1 MSSIP
6 SLKRFGCSLTDILG
20 GDSAMKKEEILNNLF
35 DAVVAMNVQKG
46 EDAATLLLENNYDPL
61 EGIENGLS
69 KGMKV
74 IGEKFA
80 NSEVYLPELMMAA
93 EVFNSAMAILKPHM
107 SPDSKSTH
115 RGTVLIGT
123 VKGDIHKIGKDLVAM
138 LLEVGGFDVH
148 NIGEDVSTSTFIE
161 EARRVDADIIAL
173 SSLLTSTMAS
183 QKDLIDILKEIGQ
196 RDKYLVMIGGAPTSQ
211 SWADEIGADIYGEN
225 AEKAVSLALGLMSS
239 RQ

>member
-1 MSSIP
+1 VNIDN
-6 SLKRFGCSLTDILG
+6 KN
-20 GDSAMKKEEILNNLF
+20 DSKGVFAMKKEEILNNLF

-46 EDAATLLLENNYDPL
+46 NDAATQLIKDNYDPL

-74 IGEKFA
+74 TGEKFS
-80 NSEVYLPELMMAA
+80 NSEIYLPELMMAA
-93 EVFNSAMAILKPHM
+93 AVFNSAMTILKPHI
-107 SPDSKSTH
+107 SSDSKSTH
-115 RGTVLIGT
+115 KGTVLIGT
-123 VKGDIHKIGKDLVAM
+123 VKGDIHKIGKDLVAL
-138 LLEVGGFDVH
+138 LLEIGGFDVH

-183 QKDLIDILKEIGQ
+183 QKDLIDILNEIGQ

-211 SWADEIGADIYGEN
+211 KWADEIGADIYGEN
-225 AEKAVSLALGLMSS
+225 AENAASLALEIMSNK
-239 RQ
+239 Q